1 MFSVLGFSPF
11 DPVLFCRIIVYRPP
25 PKVNKPAGPVPSVI
39 LLFKQFLVSCV
50 QYAAN
55 VEDLVRINMP
65 LPHLDLGNGAADN
78 ITPGQLQFGGEQLC
92 DDKNRLKVKRIQ
104 NHAV

>member
-1 MFSVLGFSPF
+1 M
-11 DPVLFCRIIVYRPP
+11 
-25 PKVNKPAGPVPSVI
+25 
-39 LLFKQFLVSCV
+39 

-65 LPHLDLGNGAADN
+65 LPHLDLGHGAAGN